1 MNIEDRFFAKVKK
14 TSACWIWTGST
25 SGSKGYGKFS
35 VTSGPYDRTMVR
47 AHRFS
52 WVLHRGLI
60 PKGQNVLHRCDNPL
74 CVNPDHLFL
83 GTQRTNLQD
92 MIQKDRHRNRY
103 SIIHR
108 GRVESPPSV

>member
-1 MNIEDRFFAKVKK
+1 MNIEDRFFAKVNK
-14 TSACWIWTGST
+14 TPACWIWTGST

-35 VTSGPYDRTMVR
+35 VTSRLYGRKMVR

-52 WVLHRGLI
+52 WVLHHGVIPRGEH
-60 PKGQNVLHRCDNPL
+60 VLHRCDNPL

-92 MIQKDRHRNRY
+92 MIQKGRHRNRY
-103 SIIHR
+103 SVIHQ